1 MPAEQGRG
9 EGMAAAVEEEVVADP
24 QTQDAAN
31 SAASEA
37 AAVASTAAPEPMMF
51 SDLVKMAD
59 GLISMPFSSWVV
71 LALLATLFTWI
82 AYLFSRHNSLIF
94 VLPLTAGLLLV
105 VESAFLSR
113 SLWTLF
119 WVAVLWGVGVAM
131 YGRLTRQ

>member
-1 MPAEQGRG
+1 ML
-9 EGMAAAVEEEVVADP
+9 VVVTDP

-31 SAASEA
+31 SASA
-37 AAVASTAAPEPMMF
+37 AAAAASTAAPEPMMF
-51 SDLVKMAD
+51 SDLVKMAGQLLD
-59 GLISMPFSSWVV
+59 VSFSGWVV
-71 LALLATLFTWI
+71 LLLLAILFTWL

-94 VLPLTAGLLLV
+94 VLPLTAALLLV